1 MATILIQNE
10 NWVFDDGGTGYHPPD
25 SEFYGYYVPQT
36 EVSDLT
42 INTNYISSNNVNGY
56 IIEAGDEGVASTN
69 NYFDGALVR
78 NNYIKWNGTL
88 AIGIITH
95 GLFFGYQL
103 DVEFKYNYLDNVPMG
118 IIRKSNGMTDTA
130 GVVAY
135 NIIVNGAPGVVCKGM
150 NGVRIYNNTF
160 YSDHSSTT
168 CNRAMIELYYN
179 DSIGVSATSENCKIK
194 NNIFYSVENS
204 IRFISVDAYST
215 TGFECDY
222 NIYWCENSVNNE
234 PIFSYHGST
243 YSWTQWRALGY
254 DAHSVIMNP
263 RFTSTTNTYD
273 PSTGRGDF
281 GFIPAYRLNYGVN
294 LGLGLLVSHGLDFEN
309 VWSTSTSDGSL
320 KTQIQDSNWQVG
332 AYVLRTGNDIGGDWY
347 LAPWGS
353 DTLGDG
359 SFNNPYFRLS
369 KVWPY
374 LSAGDTVYMRGGEY
388 NYDSRETLSGING
401 TSDNYINIYNY
412 INETPII
419 KNDGSFYSSA
429 LWGGVIYYTGNY
441 FHWKGIEISDYVQT
455 RTDEMIF
462 GFLTQNSNHNIF
474 ERLVI
479 HDCGFGMHIG
489 EASDDNLILNCDIYN
504 IYDPYSTSGGT
515 PDPYENG
522 DGFSIGYNNA
532 GTTNTFR
539 GCRAWNCCDDG
550 FDFWRSSGLVIVDS
564 CWAWS
569 CGYREDGITEGGNGN
584 GFKLGVTGDVEP
596 WTGYEDQHLRTIQN
610 CLSFN
615 NRTTGFNQNGA
626 YCIHHFYNN
635 VAYNNGTTGFSMQ
648 YPTVTDIP
656 HIVSNNISLGN
667 TTSAAFYSTA
677 ILNNNTFLYTGAA
690 NPSFPVSISDF
701 VSVDSAGVDGK
712 RQYDGSLPILN
723 FLHLDTGS
731 GLIGVGTDVSLDT
744 DCDGKEWNATPSLG
758 AFEYVEQLPG
768 YYVAPF
774 GSDVSGTGTFSNPYA
789 TLQEAWDNHA
799 AAGATIY
806 MRGGLYEIDSY
817 QRIDLAD
824 GTSGNT
830 IKIYNYP
837 GEKPTI
843 VPSSSY
849 PETSTDGGIYCYQVD
864 YIHIR
869 GIELAHFVQN
879 RYGGYDSDYYWG
891 GRNSLQFYQCNYC
904 IAEIIDA
911 HHCMFGITINGLG
924 STGNLLL
931 NCDAHDNHDPYTCG
945 YEYGGVD
952 GITIRVETPG
962 TYHTMRG
969 CRMWNNSDDGVDLW
983 ASTGLIIIDKC
994 WSWHN
999 GYREDGVTIGGDGGG
1014 FKLGP
1019 VVNDP
1024 YTGYENQ
1031 HLRTITNNI
1040 AFNNRGNG
1048 FVQNAAYCIIHFYNN
1063 TAYLNNL
1070 NGVVL
1075 NNLNTLYHI
1084 VRNNLCYKNYG
1095 TTDGS
1100 RGYVSSVAT
1109 TDHNTFL
1116 YTGAVNSAYTVTD
1129 ADFSSLDAS
1138 VLGGERQSDGSLPL
1152 LTFLHLASGSDLIH
1166 GGVDVDLLEDGDGNP
1181 WDPSTP
1187 SLGAFEY
1194 IPESSGGIIGLSSG
1208 VSLVMGGLEG
1218 TGRLSGAIAGDATT
1232 WAFLGSAG
1240 VFSGHS
1246 DGHASV
1252 YGLLTEWSEFVPG
1265 VMRYTDYWPA
1275 SQLKD
1280 YSSYPAQEHITVG
1293 SNYISCRNLS
1303 ISQLRIVIQGSES
1316 EIHELSNMA
1325 NTWVA
1330 GGEYSKINAWARYKG
1345 GQVSYD
1351 VALPTNC
1358 YDNPSFIYT
1367 APANTL
1373 KGLSD
1378 FAGYYHYENTR
1389 PTYWGSPHSSS
1400 YQVSTTQEIRGGL
1413 QRGRMCPVLG
1423 SSAEDE
1429 TYWSRVKVQ
1438 AWLRVN
1444 AGSYSLIGTSDY
1456 VNLSEPT
1463 GASAT
1468 LLYTMGTHG
1477 ETGGN
1482 TYTLCLRPVY
1492 MDSDGSTPLAVC
1504 EGGVEIITYTMI

>member
-359 SFNNPYFRLS
+359 SFNNPYFTLD

-374 LSAGDTVYMRGGEY
+374 LSPGDTVYLRGG
-388 NYDSRETLSGING
+388 T
-401 TSDNYINIYNY
+401 YINTARQDLTGIDGTINNPINIWAYP
-412 INETPII
+412 NETPIFTD
-419 KNDGSFYSSA
+419 DGIATYGTWPASY
-429 LWGGVIYYTGNY
+429 IYFSGDY
-441 FHWKGIEISDYVQT
+441 FHWRGIEWSHIEQRPGPTGGGWCLWV
-455 RTDEMIF
+455 
-462 GFLTQNSNHNIF
+462 NSCNYNTF
-474 ERLVI
+474 ELLNF
-479 HDCGFGMHIG
+479 HHCSAAFSLYGNSTG
-489 EASDDNLILNCDIYN
+489 NLILNCDSHHN
-504 IYDPYSTSGGT
+504 QDPYSVL
-515 PDPYENG
+515 PYEHA
-522 DGFSIGYNNA
+522 DGISVHYITEGCSNIM
-532 GTTNTFR
+532 R
-539 GCRAWNCCDDG
+539 GCRMWWNCDDG
-550 FDFWRSSGLVIVDS
+550 LDMTQSNGYLLIEN
-564 CWAWS
+564 CWAWYN
-569 CGYREDGITEGGNGN
+569 GYIPDTFTAVGNGM
-584 GFKLGVTGDVEP
+584 GFKLGNTTNDYS
-596 WTGYEDQHLRTIQN
+596 TTFLRTVR
-610 CLSFN
+610 N
-615 NRTTGFNQNGA
+615 NIA
-626 YCIHHFYNN
+626 FYNRRSGFDQN
-635 VAYNNGTTGFSMQ
+635 EANCKMYVYNNIAYYNRNSPTGSGFMF
-648 YPTVTDIP
+648 YWYDLA
-656 HIVSNNISLGN
+656 HIFRNNISFDNRDENYYGAHTN
-667 TTSAAFYSTA
+667 AIIDHNSYDDQWQPTGPVITTA
-677 ILNNNTFLYTGAA
+677 
-690 NPSFPVSISDF
+690 DF
-701 VSVDSAGVDGK
+701 VSIDANQLEAP
-712 RQYDGSLPILN
+712 RQYDGNLPILN
-723 FLHLDTGS
+723 FLHLAPSS
-731 GLIGVGTDVSLDT
+731 GLIGAGIDVGIDT
-744 DCDGKEWNATPSLG
+744 DGDGKYWNTIPSLG

-904 IAEIIDA
+904 IAELIDA
-911 HHCMFGITINGLG
+911 HHGMFGITINGLG

-1181 WDPSTP
+1181 WNPYTP

-1218 TGRLSGAIAGDATT
+1218 TGRLSGAIAGDTTT

-1413 QRGRMCPVLG
+1413 QRGRMCPILG
-1423 SSAEDE
+1423 SDAEDE
-1429 TYWSRVKVQ
+1429 TYWGRVKVQ
-1438 AWLRVN
+1438 AWLKVN